1 MSKKLV
7 LAVFLL
13 VASSFFW
20 SGNFLSGKI
29 AHLTDLTP
37 FKLSFF
43 RWLLALLILLPFTYS
58 QILKDLNYYKNNW
71 FLMTSI
77 AILGVTIFNSFT
89 YISLKSAMVIN
100 STLMASVAPVMMIG
114 FSWLIFR
121 TKTSKFQFAGI
132 ILSLLGAISIIL
144 KGNLTNLY
152 NLHFTTG
159 DLWMLAAVISWCLYS
174 VLLRKIDR
182 HTSQLAN
189 LEVMI
194 IIGVIFIF
202 PFYILE
208 SNKTSYLP
216 AIGLDLAIIIYV
228 AIFASIVAFFSWNKG
243 VSIIGPNRA
252 SLFLHLIPVFSSVW
266 AIFFL
271 NEKFVFFHVIG
282 IVFILSGIILSN
294 IKLLHEQNY

>member
-1 MSKKLV
+1 MSKKV
-7 LAVFLL
+7 ALAVFLL

-20 SGNFLSGKI
+20 SGNFFSGKI
-29 AHLTDLTP
+29 AHLSDLTP

-43 RWLLALLILLPFTYS
+43 RWLVALIILLPFTYS
-58 QILKDLNYYKNNW
+58 QILKDFNYYKNNLL
-71 FLMTSI
+71 LMTTI

-89 YISLKSAMVIN
+89 YISLKSTMVIN

-121 TKTSKFQFAGI
+121 TKTTKFQFAGI

-144 KGNLTNLY
+144 KGNLNNLY
-152 NLHFTTG
+152 NLYFTTG

-182 HTSQLAN
+182 NTSQLAN

-216 AIGLDLAIIIYV
+216 ATVLDLAIIIYV

-252 SLFLHLIPVFSSVW
+252 SLFLHLIPVFSSIW
-266 AIFFL
+266 AISFL
-271 NEKFVFFHVIG
+271 NEKFIFFHVIG
-282 IVFILSGIILSN
+282 IFFILSGIILSN
-294 IKLLHEQNY
+294 IKLFNE